1 MAPNLTTVQVPHRA
15 MGVRA
20 TERLLDMVV
29 DGVQPES
36 PLLMPVTLIVR
47 QSTAPAPQRQHGAS
61 VHHRATP
68 AS

>member
-47 QSTAPAPQRQHGAS
+47 QSTAPAPQRQHGVAAPR
-61 VHHRATP
+61 RATP
-68 AS
+68 TT